1 MKPTFKF
8 SWKQYWAPTPKNIRK
23 WADALLVTFF
33 FGGAAIPDPSTSK
46 TVIAIGLLLKLI
58 SNLFKDA
65 EDYSN
70 SPDSSPDSGK
80 LQ

>member
-23 WADALLVTFF
+23 WADALLITFF
-33 FGGAAIPDPSTSK
+33 SGGLAVSNPETTKILFT
-46 TVIAIGLLLKLI
+46 IGLLLKLI